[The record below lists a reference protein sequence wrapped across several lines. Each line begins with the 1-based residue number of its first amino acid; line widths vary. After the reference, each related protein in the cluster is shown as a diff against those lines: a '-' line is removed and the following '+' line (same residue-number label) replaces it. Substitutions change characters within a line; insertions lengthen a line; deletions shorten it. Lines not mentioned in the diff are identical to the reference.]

1 MGVISRYSF
10 AAQSMTASRYKAYLD
25 TLDCPI
31 MTSVIDN
38 GDLFIHVDNAY
49 NIVISF
55 NNNRF
60 GYQLND
66 VTRYLTMMNPY
77 NAQTIVICYSDDIFY
92 LQHTANYG
100 AGRRFFSVYEKVD
113 EKRYVANIGSGT
125 GSSDVHDWYSIQD
138 LTFECLEDGLTYKHD
153 SRLKYEQ
160 KIDYIDYTV
169 DNLLTQGGEITNTVD
184 PNFVSCSNVIA
195 NSMLTFNDQ
204 NFYAVGSNIL
214 FPTD

>member
-10 AAQSMTASRYKAYLD
+10 AGEAMTANRYKAYLD

-38 GDLFIHVDNAY
+38 GDLFLHVDDAY

-55 NNNRF
+55 NNGRL
-60 GYQLND
+60 GYQLHD
-66 VTRYLTMMNPY
+66 ETHYLTVMNRY
-77 NAQTIVICYSDDIFY
+77 NSQTIVICYSDDVFY
-92 LQHTANYG
+92 LQHTANYSS
-100 AGRRFFSVYEKVD
+100 GRRFLSVYEKVD
-113 EKRYVANIGSGT
+113 GKRYVANIGSGT
-125 GSSDVHDWYSIQD
+125 GTSDFHAWYSIQD
-138 LTFECLEDGLTYKHD
+138 LTFECLEDGLPYKHD
-153 SRLKYEQ
+153 SRLKYTQ

-169 DNLLTQGGEITNTVD
+169 DNLVTQGGEITNTVD
-184 PNFVSCSNVIA
+184 PNFVSCSTVTA